1 MLACAHLKE
10 TRKNLE
16 LILENQALPEDKSKS
31 SMQSQ
36 TLKIADSKKTRLS
49 SSSLQGKLKEE
60 SIPLH
65 AKTTYNKEKVACKL
79 RIHRRVKTGIN
90 PVPQLKLSSSFKD
103 RYKKS

>member
-1 MLACAHLKE
+1 M
-10 TRKNLE
+10 E
-16 LILENQALPEDKSKS
+16 LVLENQAFPEDKSKS

-36 TLKIADSKKTRLS
+36 SLKIADSKKTRHS

-79 RIHRRVKTGIN
+79 RIHHRIKTDI
-90 PVPQLKLSSSFKD
+90 K
-103 RYKKS
+103 